1 MAHPPLAGETASLVS
16 WLHQQALMGA
26 NVEPIVEGLCA
37 QALALGLDLHR
48 AVVAYLV
55 FHPQFDGM
63 TFTWTRNT
71 GRAER
76 QAATQPDI
84 RRLPSPFLHMQ
95 TTGTEELRYRL
106 DHHGRALPFPLLDH
120 LRNLGFTDYLAFF
133 QPFGSSADPT
143 LWPDMPPGT
152 VMRAGVTGSF
162 STARR
167 DGFAERELDVLRT
180 LVLPFAVAVKA
191 AAML

>member
-1 MAHPPLAGETASLVS
+1 MAHPPRSGETASLAA
-16 WLHQQALMGA
+16 WLHQQALRGA
-26 NVEPIVEGLCA
+26 SVEAILEGLCG
-37 QALALGLDLHR
+37 QALALGLDLEP

-63 TFTWTRNT
+63 TFTWTRET

-106 DHHGRALPFPLLDH
+106 D
-120 LRNLGFTDYLAFF
+120 
-133 QPFGSSADPT
+133 DP
-143 LWPDMPPGT
+143 
-152 VMRAGVTGSF
+152 
-162 STARR
+162 
-167 DGFAERELDVLRT
+167 
-180 LVLPFAVAVKA
+180 
-191 AAML
+191 